1 MNHFIRYPIII
12 LLSVALLI
20 GQFGCVHVPRSKSPT
35 LSEQVKAEPG
45 TIGIA
50 PACFHPETNYVK
62 PAGKGEAA
70 AAGAVAG
77 AGGAAYGIAQNPA
90 IIIIPYAVPIA
101 IGGSAI
107 IGAGVGAILG
117 VSDSKKG
124 KAEAAL
130 NFAPVELNIQERLAE
145 HLLSIV
151 QERTHHRFLL
161 LKDIGPVL
169 LDQEVNYGSLS
180 IENINAVLEIS
191 VRRLG
196 LWREK
201 GINPPLHFFM
211 TVTARVI
218 RVADNTELYNYTFRY
233 ESKEKRKFT
242 KWASNNAQSFK
253 EEIDRGCQ
261 NLAKDILDR
270 IISLDS
276 SPTLRHTDTV
286 DSLPEHIEEGQIPTE
301 TSEEAQK

>member
-1 MNHFIRYPIII
+1 MY
-12 LLSVALLI
+12 LI
-20 GQFGCVHVPRSKSPT
+20 QKRKV
-35 LSEQVKAEPG
+35 
-45 TIGIA
+45 
-50 PACFHPETNYVK
+50 
-62 PAGKGEAA
+62 
-70 AAGAVAG
+70 
-77 AGGAAYGIAQNPA
+77 
-90 IIIIPYAVPIA
+90 
-101 IGGSAI
+101 
-107 IGAGVGAILG
+107 
-117 VSDSKKG
+117 
-124 KAEAAL
+124 EAAL
-130 NFAPVELNIQERLAE
+130 NVAPVELNIQERLAE

-161 LKDIGPVL
+161 LKGIGPVL
-169 LDQEVNYGSLS
+169 LDQEVNYGSLG

-196 LWREK
+196 LWSEK

-218 RVADNTELYNYTFRY
+218 RVADNTELYNHTFRY

-276 SPTLRHTDTV
+276 SPTLHHTDTV
-286 DSLPEHIEEGQIPTE
+286 DSFPEHIEEGQIPTE